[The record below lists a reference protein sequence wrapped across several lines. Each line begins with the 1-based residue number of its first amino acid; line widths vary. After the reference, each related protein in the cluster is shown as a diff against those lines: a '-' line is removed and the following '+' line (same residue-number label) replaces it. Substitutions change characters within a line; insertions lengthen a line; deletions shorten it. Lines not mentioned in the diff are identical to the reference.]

1 MAAKFPEDS
10 EVSDLITCAICTEP
24 FEDPKVLPCQHTF
37 CCKCLEKY
45 FQSYTPD
52 GSLSE
57 GCYPCP
63 VCRASVSLP
72 ESGLE
77 GLKLDPDKA
86 GPLQDL
92 ATKIASKKLH
102 CDVCKYSKRETTAKN
117 YCSHCNINYCDNC
130 SKDHESHN
138 LFQNHAVV
146 PVSQMDKA
154 ILRCEVHEA
163 EHVKYYCS
171 TCMAP
176 LCTVCAVS
184 EHKDHH
190 TIELNAALGNKKET
204 IQTQVMGMSSKVMKY
219 EELLLQLE
227 EIQSVRE
234 AGLKKTKS
242 EIERHVNNL
251 IAKLNLN
258 KQELFD
264 ELDRSHDAG
273 MKQVN
278 IEKENCAFQ
287 LANMKSLWKFAAK
300 LMEPSQAVQLIAMHG
315 DLIKMVES
323 NVKAPDP
330 AIAKECVV
338 MNMFMP
344 KEHLTVG
351 ELHKCELSSDL
362 LTRVSEVTDGSY
374 GSNTS
379 INRMNGTT
387 SPRTPRAQSPRMFD
401 RSRNQSP
408 RTIYFD
414 NGPYGVQWHTPKLR
428 WKIDKTG
435 GKKGEINEAYDVAIM
450 PTGDIVVAEWLNQ
463 RLQIF
468 DSSGYSKEVIGA
480 NLVQPWGVTVTKEG
494 NLAVT
499 DEKDRTLKVFSPQ
512 GYLVVA
518 WKKMM
523 FGWPR
528 GIVVNR
534 SGQYIVTD
542 NQHGRHSVS
551 IHLSDGKCIRQMGSQ
566 GSGNEQFHWPR
577 YVTVDHH
584 DRIIVADSSNHCVK
598 VFDPTGQFIFKFGS
612 LGNNEGQMK
621 HPRGVCVDPNDNI
634 LVADQDNDRISM
646 YGPDGK
652 FIRHVINI
660 QRPWGVALSEDGTMA
675 VTQKPA
681 LCIFK
686 VFDP

>member
-10 EVSDLITCAICTEP
+10 PEISDLMTCAICTEP

-37 CCKCLEKY
+37 CKACLEKY
-45 FQSYTPD
+45 FQSYTND
-52 GSLSE
+52 GSVEE

-63 VCRASVSLP
+63 VCRAPVSLP

-77 GLKLDPDKA
+77 GLELDPKTS
-86 GPLQDL
+86 GQLQDL

-102 CDVCKYSKRETTAKN
+102 CDVCKYSKRDNTAKN
-117 YCSHCNINYCDNC
+117 HCSHCNINYCDNC
-130 SKDHESHN
+130 SKDHENHN

-146 PVSQMDKA
+146 PVNQMDKA

-163 EHVKYYCS
+163 EHVKYYCAS
-171 TCMAP
+171 CMSP

-184 EHKDHH
+184 EHKGHD
-190 TIELNAALGNKKET
+190 TMELNSALGNKKDT
-204 IQTQVMGMSSKVMKY
+204 IQSKIMGMSEKVIKY

-234 AGLKKTKS
+234 AAVKKTKA
-242 EIERHVNNL
+242 EIERHALNM
-251 IAKLNLN
+251 IAKINIR
-258 KQELFD
+258 KQELMD
-264 ELDRSHDAG
+264 ELDNTHSTSIKAI
-273 MKQVN
+273 N
-278 IEKENCAFQ
+278 LEKENCQFQ

-315 DLIKMVES
+315 DLIKMVENS
-323 NVKAPDP
+323 VNAPNP
-330 AIAKECVV
+330 TIAKECIV
-338 MNMFMP
+338 MSMLLP
-344 KEHLTVG
+344 KESIALG
-351 ELHKCELSSDL
+351 ELQKCELSSDL
-362 LTRVSEVTDGSY
+362 LTRVSEVSDGASF
-374 GSNTS
+374 SNK
-379 INRMNGTT
+379 INGAK
-387 SPRTPRAQSPRMFD
+387 SPRTSRAQSPLPFAGGRA
-401 RSRNQSP
+401 QSP
-408 RTIYFD
+408 ITMFYD
-414 NGPYGVQWHTPKLR
+414 NVPYGVKWHTPKLR

-435 GKKGEINEAYDVAIM
+435 SRKGEINEGYDVTLM
-450 PTGDIVVAEWLNQ
+450 PNGDVVVAEWLSQ
-463 RLQIF
+463 RLQVF
-468 DSSGYSKEVIGA
+468 DRTGFSKEVIGS
-480 NLVQPWGVTVTKEG
+480 NLMQPWGVAVTKEG
-494 NLAVT
+494 NLAIT
-499 DEKDRTLKVFSPQ
+499 DEKERTVKVFSPQ
-512 GYLVVA
+512 GYLVVS

-528 GIVVNR
+528 GIVINHA
-534 SGQYIVTD
+534 GQYIVTD

-551 IHLSDGKCIRQMGSQ
+551 IHLSDGKTVRQFGSQ

-612 LGNNEGQMK
+612 LGNSDGQMK
-621 HPRGVCVDPNDNI
+621 HPRGVCVDPQDNI

-646 YGPDGK
+646 YGPDGR
-652 FIRHVINI
+652 FIRHVLNI
-660 QRPWGVALSEDGTMA
+660 QRPWGLALAEDGTLA

-686 VFDP
+686 VFDY